1 MSRLHHEIDE
11 VSSLLSSLNAEYG
24 RLGSGSA
31 KRRKSKSG
39 AKEGKEGEEEEDKS
53 KSKEGRHK
61 IEIDDLSVFSRYAQ
75 GKFTTGWIIP
85 HILTII

>member
-53 KSKEGRHK
+53 KSKKEDCGMVM
-61 IEIDDLSVFSRYAQ
+61 LSSEHFLCFHRWYYCLRPQSSGCSR
-75 GKFTTGWIIP
+75 
-85 HILTII
+85 